1 MNKAQPTLTPEQIAA
16 LKPYEGPMGQVIRAN
31 YCSYLHASALDLM
44 LNIWNAATNTRRPY
58 RVGCM
63 DCAMSLIR
71 DVGTLYF
78 SQTGIDPWNLVE
90 KKVYSHGRLVE
101 TIAPSRAAAVET
113 KAAATSKTTTKKK
126 TSATAK
132 KTTAKKK

>member
-1 MNKAQPTLTPEQIAA
+1 MNKQLTLEQIEA
-16 LKPYEGPMGQVIRAN
+16 LRPYEKYFGSVIRAG
-31 YCSYLHASALDLM
+31 YSSYPGEPALDKM
-44 LNIWNAATNTRRPY
+44 RNIWADLTGSPY
-58 RVGCM
+58 PFCSGCPDSIM
-63 DCAMSLIR
+63 NLLR

-78 SQTGIDPWNLVE
+78 SATGIDPWNLVE
-90 KKVYSHGRLVE
+90 KKIYSHGRLVE

>member
-1 MNKAQPTLTPEQIAA
+1 MNKSQPTLTPEQIAA
-16 LKPYEGPMGQVIRAN
+16 LKPYESPMGQVIRAN

-58 RVGCM
+58 RIGCM

-101 TIAPSRAAAVET
+101 TIAPSPAPADAV
-113 KAAATSKTTTKKK
+113 KAAKTSKTTTKKK